1 MAHMNILYINGW
13 SINDQ
18 LTVATSFPSLNILS
32 NSSAVE
38 SITFITP
45 EVTKSTRTL
54 KLKNTIHIG
63 LPVNNSISGS
73 LVRFFEELFFLCAL
87 IQICNK
93 KKFDLIIARGA
104 PSGGRA
110 SFLSFF
116 LKIPFVVES
125 FEPHSQYMIDSGV
138 WTWFDPRFWV
148 QRFWEYSAIKRASAI
163 ITVSNNFSNKLIR
176 NGVETDR
183 VFTTP
188 CTVDLAKFAFN
199 LNDRIC
205 VRAELSIPLDAI
217 VGIYVG
223 KFGGIYF
230 DLADS
235 FKIFSDAF
243 RFLEKFYLV
252 ILSDVSREDINKIIS
267 VNGYKIDSKFII
279 TKSIA
284 HAQVSSYLS
293 SADFGYALIKN
304 GASKLYCSPV
314 KIGEYWASGLP
325 VIIPDGIGDD
335 SAIIANS
342 KLGVIIGDKDGW
354 IYSERLLLILSN
366 KTHRTDIF
374 DLASKYRSSELITK
388 TYKALGF

>member
-1 MAHMNILYINGW
+1 MTHMNILYINGW

-63 LPVNNSISGS
+63 LPVNNSASGS

-125 FEPHSQYMIDSGV
+125 FEPHSRYMIDSGV
-138 WTWFDPRFWV
+138 WSCFDPRFWV
-148 QRFWEYSAIKRASAI
+148 QRFWEHSVIKRASAI
-163 ITVSNNFSNKLIR
+163 VAVSNNFSNKLIR
-176 NGVETDR
+176 DGVEAAR

-188 CTVDLAKFAFN
+188 CTVDLVKFAFN
-199 LNDRIC
+199 LNNRIC

-230 DLADS
+230 DLDDS
-235 FKIFSDAF
+235 FKIFSEAF
-243 RFLEKFYLV
+243 RVFKKFYLV
-252 ILSDVSREDINKIIS
+252 ILSDVSKEEINNIIS
-267 VNGYKIDSKFII
+267 DNGYNIDPKSVII
-279 TKSIA
+279 QSVA
-284 HAQVSSYLS
+284 HTQVSSYLS

-304 GASKLYCSPV
+304 GPSKLYCSPV

-335 SAIIANS
+335 SAIVANS
-342 KLGVIIGDKDGW
+342 ELGVIVSDKEGW
-354 IYSERLLLILSN
+354 TYSERLHLILSN
-366 KTHRTDIF
+366 KTHRTAIF
-374 DLASKYRSSELITK
+374 DLARKYRSSELTVK